1 MFKFKKRSARGINS
15 MQSYLP
21 STPGKGSTS
30 AKMGSADE
38 NPAHADDSV
47 IPAIADTG
55 AFHEPLVMDFDSIYD
70 GHTRVQSPPLTPPP
84 SHKASQEQQNTWL
97 SYEDE
102 DKTVTLAPAPAV
114 PDYTPRGIHI
124 PSRTR

>member
-1 MFKFKKRSARGINS
+1 
-15 MQSYLP
+15 MQSYSP
-21 STPGKGSTS
+21 STPGKASTS

-55 AFHEPLVMDFDSIYD
+55 AFHEPLVLDFGSIYD

-102 DKTVTLAPAPAV
+102 DTTVTPAPAPAV